1 MRVDAVPEA
10 AETGLT
16 LASREIASILAAG
29 DATSFDLPEVRAKF
43 AQEGIEAERMDAAT
57 SARFME
63 EENARW
69 GQS

>member
-1 MRVDAVPEA
+1 MIRIYENLEDAR
-10 AETGLT
+10 
-16 LASREIASILAAG
+16 REVLG
-29 DATSFDLPEVRAKF
+29 HRLATSFDLPEVRAKF